1 MTDAIVI
8 FHFGLFFA
16 LSPTKQP
23 DKRKLKKKKKKSP
36 GDIICIIY
44 TTAPKIM
51 IVCYTVPE
59 ICDWYNYFSFWVNY
73 CPFTPNSPKN
83 ENSKKNEKNSCRYY
97 HVKKCNKNPD
107 HMLYCSWDIACDT
120 CNCYFSFWAIFCPFI
135 PLTTQKIWISKK
147 WNKTPGGIIILHIHV
162 YQKLWLNDVRFLR
175 YGAWRM
181 DRQADGWTD
190 GWKKWH
196 RGGCPT

>member
-1 MTDAIVI
+1 MQQTEFFCHLGPFFALLPCWQQIIILCITVPEIWCMTDAIVI

-16 LSPTKQP
+16 LLPTKQP

-83 ENSKKNEKNSCRYY
+83 ENSKKMK
-97 HVKKCNKNPD
+97 
-107 HMLYCSWDIACDT
+107 
-120 CNCYFSFWAIFCPFI
+120 
-135 PLTTQKIWISKK
+135 
-147 WNKTPGGIIILHIHV
+147 KTPVDIIMLKSVTKILITCYTV
-162 YQKLWLNDVRFLR
+162 
-175 YGAWRM
+175 
-181 DRQADGWTD
+181 
-190 GWKKWH
+190 
-196 RGGCPT
+196 PEI